1 MKVVVVGYGSRG
13 DLEPCA
19 VVGREL
25 VRRGHDVSMAA
36 PPNMLAFV
44 ESAGLSAVAYGP
56 DTREQMNSAT
66 DVIVDM
72 QAKVQNPAGL
82 LTEVVEHLN
91 KVKSEKSATLTELA
105 SGADLLVVG
114 FNEQGVAANVAEY
127 YGIPLVAL
135 HPFPSRIW
143 TDGELALSVAKDTDD
158 AQRGALGL
166 PDATGPWTTLEIQAY
181 DELCLPGPAAE
192 WVESDGLDER
202 ANCFGPFVGALTL
215 ELPTDADDEVLS
227 WIAEGTPPIY
237 FGFGSTPINSPAETV
252 AVISAACA
260 KLGERALI
268 CSGPNDFADVPR
280 SDHVKVAAEVNHAAI
295 LPACRAAV
303 HHGGAGATAAGM
315 RAGIPTLILWFW
327 LDQPMWADGVTR
339 LEIGSGRSFFDSTL
353 DSLVADLRFTLAPE
367 RVDRAREVAA
377 QMTKAGQS
385 ISSATDLVEEAG
397 QAGRPGGLGE

>member
-377 QMTKAGQS
+377 QMTKAAQS

-397 QAGRPGGLGE
+397 QVGRPGGLGE

>member
-25 VRRGHDVSMAA
+25 VRRGHDVIMAA

-66 DVIVDM
+66 EVIADM
-72 QAKVQNPAGL
+72 QAKMQNPAAL
-82 LTEVVEHLN
+82 FTEVVEHVN
-91 KVKSEKSATLTELA
+91 KVKAEKSATLTELA
-105 SGADLLVVG
+105 SGADLIVVG

-135 HPFPSRIW
+135 HPFPARLW
-143 TDGELALSVAKDTDD
+143 TEGELAQSVAKDTDD

-166 PDATGPWTTLEIQAY
+166 PDDTGRWTALEIQAY

-192 WVESDGLDER
+192 WVEPDRVRGS
-202 ANCFGPFVGALTL
+202 FVGALTL
-215 ELPTDADDEVLS
+215 ELPADADDEVLS

-268 CSGPNDFADVPR
+268 CSGPNDFADVPH

-327 LDQPMWADGVTR
+327 LDQPMWAEGVTR

-353 DSLVADLRFTLAPE
+353 DSLVADLRFTLTLE
-367 RVDRAREVAA
+367 RIERAHEVAG
-377 QMTKAGQS
+377 QMTKAAES
-385 ISSATDLVEEAG
+385 VSSAADLVESVAQG
-397 QAGRPGGLGE
+397 GRPGGFAE